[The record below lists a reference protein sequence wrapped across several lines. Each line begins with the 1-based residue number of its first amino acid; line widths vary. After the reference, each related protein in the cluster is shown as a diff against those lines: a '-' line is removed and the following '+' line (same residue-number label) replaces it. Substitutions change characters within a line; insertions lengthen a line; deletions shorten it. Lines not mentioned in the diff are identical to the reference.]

1 MTTPFYDLT
10 ENRGCSLAHHVQ
22 PWVVANPLSYIRR
35 PLCLTFSWLLGKDG
49 PSSLLGSGRALLKL
63 EISSPSVEWRALL
76 NFFSFLSTP
85 STGYLLCP
93 LQMGLFLSEWPK
105 GGLCLLEH
113 KISTEYSFSEVN
125 RCLIIGS
132 LDDGFSWRLSLFM
145 PTCLLS
151 FAVFNSG
158 LNWKCCIDTDIQS
171 RLLESNKGIVGLG
184 MMVSFYRRQKAF
196 L

>member
-63 EISSPSVEWRALL
+63 EISSPSVEWRLCSTFLFFWLL
-76 NFFSFLSTP
+76 QRDIYSAPYKWVYFFWMT
-85 STGYLLCP
+85 
-93 LQMGLFLSEWPK
+93 K
-105 GGLCLLEH
+105 RGLCLLEH
-113 KISTEYSFSEVN
+113 KISTEYSLSEVN

-145 PTCLLS
+145 HTCLLS
-151 FAVFNSG
+151 FVVFNSG
-158 LNWKCCIDTDIQS
+158 LN
-171 RLLESNKGIVGLG
+171 
-184 MMVSFYRRQKAF
+184 
-196 L
+196 